1 METEPETEDVDNFD
15 DKKLAEQFYRYH
27 INPDWLNVRRIINHR
42 PAAGKKKDYLILW
55 RGLSYAEVSWI
66 EEDRDEIPGREPR
79 TVRCPPVRLFLFA
92 SLVRIRVGLAV
103 RESLIQGLEDAIKAY
118 WEHREKVMDQKSKR
132 DKKKLEKLNKKVK
145 PYEGW
150 GFTAARF

>member
-1 METEPETEDVDNFD
+1 MSSSPTF
-15 DKKLAEQFYRYH
+15 QFC
-27 INPDWLNVRRIINHR
+27 IIA
-42 PAAGKKKDYLILW
+42 PY
-55 RGLSYAEVSWI
+55 
-66 EEDRDEIPGREPR
+66 PGR
-79 TVRCPPVRLFLFA
+79 VR
-92 SLVRIRVGLAV
+92 LAV

-150 GFTAARF
+150 GFAVIDF